1 METFLSVL
9 IGVGLAAAAGFRVFV
24 PLLGVGL
31 AARFD
36 LLPLAE
42 SFEWMGST
50 PALVAFAAATLL
62 EVGAYYVPWID
73 NLLDTVATPAAVGAG
88 IVLTAAV
95 ITDLDPM
102 LRWTLAIVAGG
113 GTASIF
119 QGVTAGTRGFST
131 ATTAGLANPLVSTAE
146 ALLSGVLSLLAIL
159 VPVAAVLLV
168 AILLAFVLRRMA
180 GRRERARAV

>member
-168 AILLAFVLRRMA
+168 AILLALVLRRMA

>member
-50 PALVAFAAATLL
+50 AALVTFGAATLL

-73 NLLDTVATPAAVGAG
+73 NLLDTVATPAAIVAG
-88 IVLTAAV
+88 VVLTAAV

-102 LRWTLAIVAGG
+102 LRWTLALVAGG

-119 QGVTAGTRGFST
+119 QSVTAGTRGIST
-131 ATTAGLANPLVSTAE
+131 ATTGGLANPIVSTGE
-146 ALLSGVLSLLAIL
+146 AILSGVLSVLAVL

-168 AILLAFVLRRMA
+168 AVLLAVVLRRMA
-180 GRRERARAV
+180 GRRERATAR

>member
-31 AARFD
+31 AARLD
-36 LLPLAE
+36 MLPLAD

-50 PALVAFAAATLL
+50 PALVTLAAATLL

-73 NLLDTVATPAAVGAG
+73 NLLDTVATPAAVVAG
-88 IVLTAAV
+88 VVLTAAV

-119 QGVTAGTRGFST
+119 QGLTAGTRGIST
-131 ATTAGLANPLVSTAE
+131 ATTGGLANPLVSTGE
-146 ALLSGVLSLLAIL
+146 AALSGILSVLAVL
-159 VPVAAVLLV
+159 VPVVAVALVAVLLAV
-168 AILLAFVLRRMA
+168 VLRRLMS
-180 GRRERARAV
+180 RPERARTA

>member
-50 PALVAFAAATLL
+50 AALVTFGAATLL
-62 EVGAYYVPWID
+62 EIGAYYVPWID
-73 NLLDTVATPAAVGAG
+73 NLLDTVATPAAVVAG
-88 IVLTAAV
+88 VVLTAAV

-119 QGVTAGTRGFST
+119 QAVTAGTRGVST

-146 ALLSGVLSLLAIL
+146 ALLSGVLSVLSIL
-159 VPVAAVLLV
+159 VPVAAVAAV
-168 AILLAFVLRRMA
+168 AILLAVVLRRTD
-180 GRRERARAV
+180 GRRERARAA